1 MMRTDLAKVYFI
13 DEKMKKY
20 PAGALIKS
28 LSNLLA
34 ARLNKHIKKSIK
46 V

>member
-34 ARLNKHIKKSIK
+34 AHLNEYIKRA
-46 V
+46 